1 MQTVGKNVKLG
12 SLLVVVSF
20 AVFSLALYGG
30 AKLVE
35 EKQPVPTPTEE
46 ADTTPFTPGGP
57 VEVRI
62 VAKDIKFDKRTITVP
77 AGAFVTVIFDNR
89 DAGVLHNVAFYKSK
103 KATESIYVGEIFPGP
118 AVKTYTFT
126 APSTAGSYFF
136 RCDVHPETMTGTF
149 VVK

>member
-1 MQTVGKNVKLG
+1 MQIVGKNVKLG

-103 KATESIYVGEIFPGP
+103 KATEAIYVGETFPGP
-118 AVKTYTFT
+118 EVMTSKFT
-126 APSTAGSYFF
+126 APSTAGSNFF
-136 RCDVHPETMTGTF
+136 RCDVHPDTMTGTF

>member
-1 MQTVGKNVKLG
+1 MQKVGKNLKLG
-12 SLLVVVSF
+12 SLLVVVAF

-35 EKQPVPTPTEE
+35 EKQQVPTPTEE
-46 ADTTPFTPGGP
+46 VDNTPFTPGGP
-57 VEVRI
+57 VEIRI

-77 AGAFVTVIFDNR
+77 AGAVVSVIFDNR

-103 KATESIYVGEIFPGP
+103 KATEAIFVGETFPGP
-118 AVKTYTFT
+118 EVRTYKFT
-126 APSTAGSYFF
+126 APSTAGSNFF
-136 RCDVHPETMTGTF
+136 RCDVHPDTMTGTF